1 MLTKIY
7 LALLAVS
14 AGLTAF
20 FIYYAWS
27 WLQSIGS
34 PQLASD
40 GYNYNASIAL
50 ELLCITSVALL
61 ILANITLV
69 KTRKSWAMWT
79 TLSYFGIFMIVEY
92 FWLEPTA
99 SNQFGSQILGRST
112 SIGTVFAAII
122 FIAAAAFVY
131 ANQFAAVRLASRMY
145 RTAPALSPEQTE
157 VPRDT
162 STTTEASES

>member
-7 LALLAVS
+7 VVLLAVS
-14 AGLTAF
+14 TGPNGF
-20 FIYYAWS
+20 FSYYAWS

-34 PQLASD
+34 PQSASD

-50 ELLCITSVALL
+50 EVLCITSVALL

-79 TLSYFGIFMIVEY
+79 ALSYFGIFMIVEY

-99 SNQFGSQILGRST
+99 SSQFGSQLLGRNT
-112 SIGTVFAAII
+112 SLGTVFAAII
-122 FIAAAAFVY
+122 FIVAAAFVY
-131 ANQFAAVRLASRMY
+131 ANQFAVVRLTSNMY
-145 RTAPALSPEQTE
+145 RAAPALSTEETE
-157 VPRDT
+157 VPPDT
-162 STTTEASES
+162 STTTETSES